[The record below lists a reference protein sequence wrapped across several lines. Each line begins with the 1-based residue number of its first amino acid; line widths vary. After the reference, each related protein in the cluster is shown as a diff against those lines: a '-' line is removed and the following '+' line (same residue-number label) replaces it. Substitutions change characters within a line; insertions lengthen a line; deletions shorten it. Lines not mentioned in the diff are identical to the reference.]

1 MSKLKQANIKPS
13 DPCANAYIAHAC
25 VPCDESVC
33 DRDDA
38 LTYPTDHAMVKLSC
52 HMAVGDAGND
62 AGESITWGVADTG
75 ASDFLH
81 DTDVNDCLRNPRKS
95 TQSYMTAGKGCIF
108 GDREGELDVT
118 VLNLDHQPHCPPTVD
133 HTFTTTTVKGLGQP
147 LWSLESVFRDQGY
160 DIHLS
165 HGYKKGDYTGMYRPP
180 EGSKYGPESF
190 IPMVYD
196 WQGSGGWRVPYVIK
210 HPETRETDHI
220 ALLRAILEQSKIDQ
234 SRNAKRAEQLHTY
247 NAFQAQKLERYYWAC
262 QAVSQTVSVR
272 VPGERNI
279 RPAFTYG
286 NLRRSKSKNWHDFH
300 SAMAHMGE
308 PDHPCAIC
316 DMYKGV
322 AHPRPKHRHGKPR
335 DNRPGHVWHMDLIV
349 MKHRSE
355 EGAKYL
361 LVLTD
366 ECTQFIQLIPLFWKT
381 DAVYEIE
388 RWIKSLRDHPAFVG
402 FTDYQLVG
410 RIVTDNESVWS
421 PDATKFHEMLH
432 RVTRRC

>member
-1 MSKLKQANIKPS
+1 MYDNPRLLPRPSDPHPGRVHQIGYAGTDEQWARREAGYSTKPLNIQGWDGCWATQMATNGGSRRPLLSWSPDQPLTPTRMTVPVESCRNASLNEKSYLAFARKHYSRKRLGMTFDQWVRELVNLGVPLMTGIAIDRGVMSKLKQANIKPS

-118 VLNLDHQPHCPPTVD
+118 VSNLDHQPHCPPTVD

-165 HGYKKGDYTGMYRPP
+165 HGYKKGDYTDMYRPP
-180 EGSKYGPESF
+180 EG
-190 IPMVYD
+190 
-196 WQGSGGWRVPYVIK
+196 
-210 HPETRETDHI
+210 
-220 ALLRAILEQSKIDQ
+220 
-234 SRNAKRAEQLHTY
+234 
-247 NAFQAQKLERYYWAC
+247 
-262 QAVSQTVSVR
+262 
-272 VPGERNI
+272 
-279 RPAFTYG
+279 
-286 NLRRSKSKNWHDFH
+286 
-300 SAMAHMGE
+300 
-308 PDHPCAIC
+308 
-316 DMYKGV
+316 
-322 AHPRPKHRHGKPR
+322 
-335 DNRPGHVWHMDLIV
+335 
-349 MKHRSE
+349 
-355 EGAKYL
+355 
-361 LVLTD
+361 
-366 ECTQFIQLIPLFWKT
+366 
-381 DAVYEIE
+381 
-388 RWIKSLRDHPAFVG
+388 
-402 FTDYQLVG
+402 
-410 RIVTDNESVWS
+410 
-421 PDATKFHEMLH
+421 
-432 RVTRRC
+432 